1 MTMFNWRG
9 SISKNIKQ
17 HKLNLLVL
25 RKKKNENKVG
35 WAEKAGIWEELWEG
49 GYEQNTLHENFKELI
64 RINKLIKN
72 QKCN

>member
-1 MTMFNWRG
+1 MTMFNWMG

-25 RKKKNENKVG
+25 RKKKMRIKLDG
-35 WAEKAGIWEELWEG
+35 QKRRASGRSCGRG